1 MHGLVYWPLL
11 ALLAPQALWLR
22 RTTPR
27 FAPAAGEPNGQVVPA
42 EHAGTA
48 VNLLALGDSII
59 AGVGARQLEQALV
72 GQVAHHLA
80 ERLRQPVHWRACGKV
95 GAAANFI
102 QHRLLARAP
111 ATSADVVLVST
122 GVNDVL
128 SGCSSR
134 QWRARIGHLHAA
146 IQTHSPNALVVF
158 CGVPP
163 MGQFPR
169 LPQPL
174 RAMFGARA
182 ARFDRILLTCTQS
195 LPGALHVG
203 INGRMAPEW
212 FAEDGFH
219 PSELGYARFAA
230 KLAEAMSGR
239 LKNARAH
246 AVV

>member
-22 RTTPR
+22 RTAPR
-27 FAPAAGEPNGQVVPA
+27 FAPAAGEPTGQVLPA
-42 EHAGTA
+42 EHAGAA

-59 AGVGARQLEQALV
+59 AGVGARQLQQALV

-80 ERLRQPVHWRACGKV
+80 EQLRQPVHWCACGKA
-95 GAAANFI
+95 GAAADFI

-111 ATSADVVLVST
+111 ATPADVVLVST

-134 QWRARIGHLHAA
+134 QWRVRIAQLHAA
-146 IQTHSPNALVVF
+146 IHNHSPHALVVF

-169 LPQPL
+169 VPQPL

-182 ARFDRILLTCTQS
+182 ARFDRVLQDCTQS
-195 LPGALHVG
+195 LSGALHVG
-203 INGRMAPEW
+203 ISGRMAPEW

-219 PSELGYARFAA
+219 PSELGYARFGA
-230 KLAEAMSGR
+230 KLAGAMSGS